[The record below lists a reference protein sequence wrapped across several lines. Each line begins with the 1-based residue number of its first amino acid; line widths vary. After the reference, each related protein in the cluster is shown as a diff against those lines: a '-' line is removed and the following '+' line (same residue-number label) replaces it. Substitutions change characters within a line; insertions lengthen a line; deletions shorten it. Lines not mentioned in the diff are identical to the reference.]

1 MSIEQSI
8 IQFRQKDW
16 YTSSYVLTL
25 LEHSLNVQTRK
36 NCFVIVLT
44 PSPLLLYV
52 LMISYLPPPASCSY
66 CTQTQGGGGG
76 RWNSFLCNEY
86 DLPGVSLWYWHTP
99 PDLRLLVLGSR
110 VTGITFIMQSRSTS
124 LCFMAGRFLA
134 AWGTNVL
141 FLAYNPSSRAG
152 QNNIKKHLFSHNHGV
167 TVPMYPLVVHNTCF
181 KNATCYSYLHV
192 IILLTNILIWS
203 AFI

>member
-1 MSIEQSI
+1 MQISQIELQSP
-8 IQFRQKDW
+8 RKR
-16 YTSSYVLTL
+16 
-25 LEHSLNVQTRK
+25 EHSYCIGK
-36 NCFVIVLT
+36 KEAG
-44 PSPLLLYV
+44 S
-52 LMISYLPPPASCSY
+52 SASAH
-66 CTQTQGGGGG
+66 TWGGGG
-76 RWNSFLCNEY
+76 RWNSFLCY
-86 DLPGVSLWYWHTP
+86 KYKLPVVSLWLWHTP
-99 PDLRLLVLGSR
+99 PDLRLPVVGSQ

-167 TVPMYPLVVHNTCF
+167 TVPMYPLVEHNTCF